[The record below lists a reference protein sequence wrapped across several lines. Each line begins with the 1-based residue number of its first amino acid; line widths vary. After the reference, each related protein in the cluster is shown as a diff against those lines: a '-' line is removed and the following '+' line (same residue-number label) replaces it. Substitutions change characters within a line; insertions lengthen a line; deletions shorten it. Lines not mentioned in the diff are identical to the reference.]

1 MVATSCHLMPHICVP
16 NRFITHVETFGK
28 YVRVSKQVPK
38 LTANIKLTS
47 FNFHP
52 SQVNI
57 APIDTLEILFAGRFP
72 R

>member
-1 MVATSCHLMPHICVP
+1 MWKP
-16 NRFITHVETFGK
+16 FGK
-28 YVRVSKQVPK
+28 YVGASKQVPK

-52 SQVNI
+52 SQANI